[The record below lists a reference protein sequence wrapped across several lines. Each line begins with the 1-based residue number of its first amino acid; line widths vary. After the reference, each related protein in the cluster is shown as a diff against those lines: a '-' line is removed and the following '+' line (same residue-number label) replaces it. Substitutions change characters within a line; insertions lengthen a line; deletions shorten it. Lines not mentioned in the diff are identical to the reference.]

1 MLQQNWFCSEWPDT
15 NISSHSKLSN
25 FDKNVKPSVFHAH
38 FLKTPLLSQVI
49 MSWAEWSKQFHH
61 NYYHVWLLRYAHSSC
76 LYLANI
82 FHDFKWT
89 YLNNWTWYNRT
100 DYIIYY
106 CSELNGTF
114 CQYQILSA
122 YLELSETT
130 PFVCTWQNDP
140 FSFWS
145 MCMWCTSCVLLVPR
159 RWWCYWDM
167 FTLKSWKILARYK
180 QDECAYHSNHT
191 W

>member
-100 DYIIYY
+100 DNNILLFRIASTSILLSSWWLVIIMVFW
-106 CSELNGTF
+106 ENVRGKQKALRF
-114 CQYQILSA
+114 CQNCLILS
-122 YLELSETT
+122 
-130 PFVCTWQNDP
+130 D
-140 FSFWS
+140 
-145 MCMWCTSCVLLVPR
+145 
-159 RWWCYWDM
+159 
-167 FTLKSWKILARYK
+167 
-180 QDECAYHSNHT
+180 
-191 W
+191 